1 MKKNVEWICVN
12 ALGIALFVVLTMC
25 LQVPVFENYYLCL
38 GYVALVVFAGY
49 YGAVSGMLIGCF
61 GAVLYCLLTGGL
73 RGMPGWTAGNL
84 LIGAALG
91 MVLKRVD
98 IRRMPV
104 WQYILFGLFILVI
117 TAAAM
122 LGIKSLTES
131 LLYAQPMAVR
141 MAKNFYA
148 FAADTVVM
156 WAALPVYSLLKKHV
170 PYLPLSET
178 PYHKAKQAPA
188 SRATM
193 S

>member
-12 ALGIALFVVLTMC
+12 ALGIALFVVLTLC

-38 GYVALVVFAGY
+38 GYAVLVVFAGY
-49 YGAVSGMLIGCF
+49 YGAASGMLVGSL
-61 GAVLYCLLTGGL
+61 GVVLYCLLTGGL
-73 RGMPGWTAGNL
+73 RGMPGWAAGNL

-91 MVLKRVD
+91 MVMKRMDV
-98 IRRMPV
+98 RRTPV
-104 WQYILFGLFILVI
+104 WQYILLGLFILLI

-122 LGIKSLTES
+122 LGIKSLTEC

-156 WAALPVYSLLKKHV
+156 WFSLPVYGLLRKHV
-170 PYLPLSET
+170 PQLP
-178 PYHKAKQAPA
+178 PA
-188 SRATM
+188 EKMSAGAGRAEA